1 MVEIF
6 VDADG
11 CPVKEDVFRV
21 AHRYAIKVYYVAN
34 TVIRPANS
42 PLIES
47 VVVKSGLNVA
57 DDWIA
62 ENVKAGDVVITSDI
76 PLADRC
82 LAKGAKAL
90 GNNGYPFTDKNI
102 GRALASRELGNELRQ
117 MGVNTGGPKPF
128 SKEHRSRFLSALD
141 QVLHSAKRDEQRKAR
156 PQSSGGTKPPDTKD
170 QEGSVHPPTDD

>member
-1 MVEIF
+1 MTEIF

-11 CPVKEDVFRV
+11 CPVKEEVFRV
-21 AHRYAIKVYYVAN
+21 AHRYGIKVYYVAN
-34 TVIRPANS
+34 TVIRPAQS
-42 PLIES
+42 SLVEP
-47 VVVKSGLNVA
+47 VVVKAGLNVA

-62 ENVKAGDVVITSDI
+62 ENVKAGDIVITGDI

-117 MGVNTGGPKPF
+117 MGVNTGGPRPF
-128 SKEHRSRFLSALD
+128 SKENRSRFLSALD
-141 QVLHSAKRDEQRKAR
+141 LLLQSAKREQLRQWGSNTPRGTSPVDLDESVEPSK
-156 PQSSGGTKPPDTKD
+156 
-170 QEGSVHPPTDD
+170 EG